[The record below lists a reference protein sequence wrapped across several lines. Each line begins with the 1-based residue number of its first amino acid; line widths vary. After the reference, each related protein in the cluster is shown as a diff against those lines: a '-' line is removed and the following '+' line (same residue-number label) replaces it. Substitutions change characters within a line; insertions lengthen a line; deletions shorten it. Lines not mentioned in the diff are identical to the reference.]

1 MTPGKT
7 SFVDKVLGRLTRLD
21 ADNVRALLRRLA
33 EERSLLET
41 VFNIVEDGI
50 LVTSPDGRV
59 QYLNHSASRLLGLPE
74 GTRADNQPIQQL
86 LPELD
91 WEKLHALDHEGGT
104 QVVRQEFEVTWP
116 RPRFFRLFAAPIDGE
131 AAGSAGL
138 ALILNDATEARQK
151 EFENVESERLQA
163 LTLLAASLAHE
174 IGNPL
179 NALNIHLQLMER
191 ELRKLR
197 SELLA
202 LRNHGQRAPRP
213 RAAQLEAE
221 QAAFAIVEK
230 LQGFTGVAR
239 GEISRLDYIVSQFLQ
254 ALRPSAPKHRSADLN
269 HTVGETLELLRP
281 EIENRGLLVS
291 TELAENLPTGYFD
304 ADQIKQ
310 VLVNLVRNAMQAMT
324 RHGTLTLAT
333 GAQGDGLWFS
343 VGDTGAGIPQETMSQ
358 LFKPFHT
365 TKKKGTGLGLMIV
378 QRIVRA
384 HHGRIDVESHL
395 GRGTRFR
402 IWLPGPPLVRLLSHP
417 DSAVPAAP

>member
-1 MTPGKT
+1 MPPQKT

-21 ADNVRALLRRLA
+21 SENVRALMRRLA

-50 LVTSPDGRV
+50 VVVADDGRV
-59 QYLNHSASRLLGLPE
+59 LYLNQGAMRLLGLPE
-74 GTRADNQPIQQL
+74 NTRADGQSIQQI

-91 WEKLHALDHEGGT
+91 WSKLRDLDRRGGA
-104 QVVRQEFEVTWP
+104 QVVRQEFEVAWP

-131 AAGSAGL
+131 TAGSAGI
-138 ALILNDATEARQK
+138 ALVLNDATEARQK

-197 SELLA
+197 TELVA
-202 LRNHGQRAPRP
+202 LRNHSP
-213 RAAQLEAE
+213 RAARPRPHQLGAE
-221 QAAFAIVEK
+221 QAAFTCLDR
-230 LQGFTGVAR
+230 LQDFTGVAR
-239 GEISRLDYIVSQFLQ
+239 GEIGRLDYIVSQFLQ
-254 ALRPSAPKHRSADLN
+254 ALRPSAPKHRAADLN
-269 HTVGETLELLRP
+269 ATVRETLELLRP
-281 EIENRGLLVS
+281 ELENRGLLEVE
-291 TELAENLPTGYFD
+291 ELDSSLPQGWFD
-304 ADQIKQ
+304 PDQVKQ
-310 VLVNLVRNAMQAMT
+310 VLVNLIRNAMQAMT
-324 RHGTLTLAT
+324 RGGTLTLAT
-333 GAQGDGLWFS
+333 GSHAEGLWFS
-343 VGDTGAGIPQETMSQ
+343 VADTGGGIPQETMNR

-378 QRIVRA
+378 QRIVRD
-384 HHGRIDVESHL
+384 HHGRIDVESHV

-402 IWLPGPPLVRLLSHP
+402 IWLPGPPQVRLLAEP
-417 DSAVPAAP
+417 TTL

>member
-1 MTPGKT
+1 MPPPKT

-21 ADNVRALLRRLA
+21 SENVRALMRRLA

-50 LVTSPDGRV
+50 VVVAKDGRV
-59 QYLNHSASRLLGLPE
+59 LYINQSALRLLGLPE
-74 GTRADNQPIQQL
+74 NTRAETQTIQQI

-91 WEKLHALDHEGGT
+91 WSKLSDLDHRGGA

-131 AAGSAGL
+131 AAGSAGI
-138 ALILNDATEARQK
+138 ALVLNDATEARQK

-197 SELLA
+197 TELLA
-202 LRNHGQRAPRP
+202 LRNHSPRSARPRP
-213 RAAQLEAE
+213 HQLGAE
-221 QAAFAIVEK
+221 QAAFACLDR
-230 LQGFTGVAR
+230 LQDFTGVAR
-239 GEISRLDYIVSQFLQ
+239 GEIGRLDYIVSQFLH
-254 ALRPSAPKHRSADLN
+254 ALRPSPPKIRPTQINSTAR
-269 HTVGETLELLRP
+269 ETLDLLRP
-281 EIENRGLLVS
+281 ELENRGLLVS
-291 TELAENLPTGYFD
+291 EEFASDLPLGWFD
-304 ADQIKQ
+304 PDQIKQ
-310 VLVNLVRNAMQAMT
+310 VLVNLIRNAMQAMT
-324 RHGTLTLAT
+324 RGGVLTLAT
-333 GAQGDGLWFS
+333 GRHADGFWFR
-343 VGDTGAGIPQETMSQ
+343 VGDTGGGIPQETMNR

-384 HHGRIDVESHL
+384 HHGRIDVESHV

-402 IWLPGPPLVRLLSHP
+402 IWIPGPPQVRLLA
-417 DSAVPAAP
+417 DSAQ

>member
-1 MTPGKT
+1 MPPQKT

-21 ADNVRALLRRLA
+21 SENVRVLMRRLA

-50 LVTSPDGRV
+50 VVVAEDGRV
-59 QYLNHSASRLLGLPE
+59 LNLNQSAIRLLGLPE
-74 GTRADNQPIQQL
+74 NTRIDGQSIQEI

-91 WEKLHALDHEGGT
+91 WSKLRDLDRGAGP
-104 QVVRQEFEVTWP
+104 QVVRQEFEVAWP
-116 RPRFFRLFAAPIDGE
+116 RPRFFRLFAAPIDG
-131 AAGSAGL
+131 AAVGSGGI

-197 SELLA
+197 TELVA
-202 LRNHGQRAPRP
+202 LRNHSPRTPRP
-213 RAAQLEAE
+213 RPHQLGAE
-221 QAAFAIVEK
+221 QAAFTCLDR
-230 LQGFTGVAR
+230 LQDFTGVAR
-239 GEISRLDYIVSQFLQ
+239 GEIGRLDYIVSQFLQ
-254 ALRPSAPKHRSADLN
+254 ALRPSPPRHRATDLN
-269 HTVGETLELLRP
+269 HTTRETLDLLRP
-281 EIENRGLLVS
+281 ELENRGLLI
-291 TELAENLPTGYFD
+291 TEQLATDLPQGWFD
-304 ADQIKQ
+304 PDQIKQ

-324 RHGTLTLAT
+324 RGGVLTVAT
-333 GAQGDGLWFS
+333 GPHGDGLWFS
-343 VGDTGAGIPQETMSQ
+343 VADTGGGIPQETMNR

-384 HHGRIDVESHL
+384 HHGRIDVESHV
-395 GRGTRFR
+395 GQGTRFR
-402 IWLPGPPLVRLLSHP
+402 IWLPGPRQVRLLAEP
-417 DSAVPAAP
+417 VP

>member
-1 MTPGKT
+1 MPPPKT

-21 ADNVRALLRRLA
+21 SENVRALMRRLA

-50 LVTSPDGRV
+50 VVVADDGRV
-59 QYLNHSASRLLGLPE
+59 LYLNQSAMRLLGLPE
-74 GTRADNQPIQQL
+74 NTRVDGQTIQEI

-91 WEKLHALDHEGGT
+91 WSKLRDIDRRGGA

-116 RPRFFRLFAAPIDGE
+116 RPRFFRLFAAPVDGE
-131 AAGSAGL
+131 AAGSAGI
-138 ALILNDATEARQK
+138 ALVLNDATEARQK

-197 SELLA
+197 TELVA
-202 LRNHGQRAPRP
+202 LRNHSPRAPRP
-213 RAAQLEAE
+213 RPHQMSAE
-221 QAAFAIVEK
+221 QAAFTCLDR
-230 LQGFTGVAR
+230 LQDFTGVAR
-239 GEISRLDYIVSQFLQ
+239 GEIGRLDYIVSQFLQ
-254 ALRPSAPKHRSADLN
+254 ALRPSAPKHRGSDLN
-269 HTVGETLELLRP
+269 AAARETLELLRP
-281 EIENRGLLVS
+281 ELENRGLLIS
-291 TELAENLPTGYFD
+291 EEFSSSLPQGWFD
-304 ADQIKQ
+304 PDQIKQ
-310 VLVNLVRNAMQAMT
+310 VFVNLIRNAMQAMT
-324 RHGTLTLAT
+324 RGGTLTVAT
-333 GAQGDGLWFS
+333 GSHAEGLWFS
-343 VGDTGAGIPQETMSQ
+343 IGDTGGGIPQETMNR

-384 HHGRIDVESHL
+384 HHGRIDVESHV

-402 IWLPGPPLVRLLSHP
+402 IWLPGQPQVRLL
-417 DSAVPAAP
+417 AEPAP

>member
-1 MTPGKT
+1 M
-7 SFVDKVLGRLTRLD
+7 DRVLGRLTRLD
-21 ADNVRALLRRLA
+21 ADNVRALMRRLA

-50 LVTSPDGRV
+50 VVTAEDGRV
-59 QYLNHSASRLLGLPE
+59 LYCNHSAFRLLGIADGTRPE
-74 GTRADNQPIQQL
+74 GQLIQQL
-86 LPELD
+86 LPELEWD
-91 WEKLHALDHEGGT
+91 KLRSADQAGGA

-151 EFENVESERLQA
+151 EFETVESERLQA

-197 SELLA
+197 TELLA
-202 LRNHGQRAPRP
+202 LRNHGPERARPRP
-213 RAAQLEAE
+213 HQTQAE
-221 QAAFAIVEK
+221 QAAFASLDK
-230 LQGFTGVAR
+230 LQQFTGVAR
-239 GEISRLDYIVSQFLQ
+239 GEIGRLDYIVSQFLQ
-254 ALRPSAPKHRSADLN
+254 ALRPSTPKTRAADLN
-269 HTVGETLELLRP
+269 ATIRETLDLLRP
-281 EIENRGLLVS
+281 ELENRGLLI
-291 TELAENLPTGYFD
+291 TEQLAPDLPQAWCD
-304 ADQIKQ
+304 PDQIKQ
-310 VLVNLVRNAMQAMT
+310 ALVNLIRNAMQAMA
-324 RHGTLTLAT
+324 RGGTLTVAT
-333 GAQGDGLWFS
+333 GSHASGHWFS
-343 VGDTGAGIPQETMSQ
+343 VEDTGGGIPQDTMNR

-378 QRIVRA
+378 QRVVRA
-384 HHGRIDVESHL
+384 HHGRIDVESHV

-402 IWLPGPPLVRLLSHP
+402 IWLPAPPQVRLL
-417 DSAVPAAP
+417 AQPAP

>member
-1 MTPGKT
+1 MPPAKT

-21 ADNVRALLRRLA
+21 SENVRALMRRLA

-50 LVTSPDGRV
+50 IVVAEDGRV
-59 QYLNHSASRLLGLPE
+59 LYLNQSANRLLGLPE
-74 GTRADNQPIQQL
+74 NTRADGQTIQQI

-91 WEKLHALDHEGGT
+91 WLKLRDLDRRGGA
-104 QVVRQEFEVTWP
+104 QVVRQEFEVSWP

-131 AAGSAGL
+131 AAGSAGI
-138 ALILNDATEARQK
+138 ALVLNDATEARQK
-151 EFENVESERLQA
+151 EFETVESERLQA

-197 SELLA
+197 TELVS
-202 LRNHGQRAPRP
+202 LRNHTPRTARPRP
-213 RAAQLEAE
+213 HQLDAE
-221 QAAFAIVEK
+221 QAAFACLDR
-230 LQGFTGVAR
+230 LQDFTGVAR
-239 GEISRLDYIVSQFLQ
+239 GEIGRLDTIVSQFLQ
-254 ALRPSAPKHRSADLN
+254 ALRPSSPKHRSADLN
-269 HTVGETLELLRP
+269 ATVGETIELLRP
-281 EIENRGLLVS
+281 ELENRGLLIHV
-291 TELAENLPTGYFD
+291 ELDKGLPTGWFD
-304 ADQIKQ
+304 PDQIKQ
-310 VLVNLVRNAMQAMT
+310 VFVNLIRNAMQAMT
-324 RHGTLTLAT
+324 RGGDLTIAT
-333 GAQGDGLWFS
+333 GRHADGLWFS
-343 VGDTGAGIPQETMSQ
+343 IGDTGSGIPQDTINR

-384 HHGRIDVESHL
+384 HHGRIDVESHV

-402 IWLPGPPLVRLLSHP
+402 IWIPGPPQVRLLGETTP
-417 DSAVPAAP
+417 

>member
-1 MTPGKT
+1 MPPPKT

-21 ADNVRALLRRLA
+21 SENVRALMRRLA

-50 LVTSPDGRV
+50 VVVADDGRV
-59 QYLNHSASRLLGLPE
+59 LYVNQSAERLLGLPE
-74 GTRADNQPIQQL
+74 NTRVDGQTIQQI

-91 WEKLHALDHEGGT
+91 WSKLRDIDRRGGA

-131 AAGSAGL
+131 AAGSAGI
-138 ALILNDATEARQK
+138 ALVLNDATEARQK

-197 SELLA
+197 TELVS
-202 LRNHGQRAPRP
+202 LRNHSPRP
-213 RAAQLEAE
+213 ARPRPHQLGAE
-221 QAAFAIVEK
+221 QAAFTCIDR
-230 LQGFTGVAR
+230 LQDFTGVAR
-239 GEISRLDYIVSQFLQ
+239 GEIGRLDYIVSQFLQ
-254 ALRPSAPKHRSADLN
+254 ALRPSPPKHRATDLN
-269 HTVGETLELLRP
+269 STARETLELLRP
-281 EIENRGLLVS
+281 ELENRGLLIVE
-291 TELAENLPTGYFD
+291 ELAEGLPQGWFD
-304 ADQIKQ
+304 PDQVKQ
-310 VLVNLVRNAMQAMT
+310 VFVNLIRNAMQAMS
-324 RHGTLTLAT
+324 RSGTLTVAT
-333 GAQGDGLWFS
+333 GSQSDGLWFS
-343 VGDTGAGIPQETMSQ
+343 VGDTGGGIPQETMSQ

-384 HHGRIDVESHL
+384 HHGRIDVESHV

-402 IWLPGPPLVRLLSHP
+402 IWLPGPPQVRLL
-417 DSAVPAAP
+417 AEPAS

>member
-1 MTPGKT
+1 MPPPKT

-21 ADNVRALLRRLA
+21 SENVRALMRRLA

-50 LVTSPDGRV
+50 VVVADDGRV
-59 QYLNHSASRLLGLPE
+59 LYVNQSAERLLGIPE
-74 GTRADNQPIQQL
+74 NTRVDGQTIQQI

-91 WEKLHALDHEGGT
+91 WSKLRDIDRRGGA

-131 AAGSAGL
+131 AAGSAGI
-138 ALILNDATEARQK
+138 ALVLNDATEARQK

-197 SELLA
+197 TELVA
-202 LRNHGQRAPRP
+202 LRNHSPRP
-213 RAAQLEAE
+213 ARPRPHQLGAE
-221 QAAFAIVEK
+221 QAAFTCIDR
-230 LQGFTGVAR
+230 LQDFTGVAR
-239 GEISRLDYIVSQFLQ
+239 GEIGRLDYIVSQFLQ
-254 ALRPSAPKHRSADLN
+254 ALRPSAPKHRGTDLN
-269 HTVGETLELLRP
+269 STARETLELLRP
-281 EIENRGLLVS
+281 ELENRGLLIVE
-291 TELAENLPTGYFD
+291 ELAEGLAQGWFD
-304 ADQIKQ
+304 PDQIKQ
-310 VLVNLVRNAMQAMT
+310 VFVNLIRNAMQAMS
-324 RHGTLTLAT
+324 RSGTLTVAT
-333 GAQGDGLWFS
+333 GSQSDGLWFS
-343 VGDTGAGIPQETMSQ
+343 VGDTGGGIPQETMSQ

-384 HHGRIDVESHL
+384 HHGRIDVESHV

-402 IWLPGPPLVRLLSHP
+402 IWLPGPPQVRLL
-417 DSAVPAAP
+417 AEPAS

>member
-1 MTPGKT
+1 MPPPKT

-21 ADNVRALLRRLA
+21 SENVRVLMRRLA

-50 LVTSPDGRV
+50 VVVADDGRV
-59 QYLNHSASRLLGLPE
+59 LYVNQSAGRLLGLPE
-74 GTRADNQPIQQL
+74 NTRIDGQTIQQI

-91 WEKLHALDHEGGT
+91 WSKLRDIDRRGGA

-131 AAGSAGL
+131 AAGSAGI
-138 ALILNDATEARQK
+138 ALVLNDATEARQK

-197 SELLA
+197 TELVA
-202 LRNHGQRAPRP
+202 LRNHSPRP
-213 RAAQLEAE
+213 VRPRPHQLGAE
-221 QAAFAIVEK
+221 QAAFTCLDR
-230 LQGFTGVAR
+230 LQDFTGVAR
-239 GEISRLDYIVSQFLQ
+239 GEIGRLDYIVSQFLQ
-254 ALRPSAPKHRSADLN
+254 ALRPSAPKHRATDLN
-269 HTVGETLELLRP
+269 STSRETLDLLRP
-281 EIENRGLLVS
+281 ELENRGLLIS
-291 TELAENLPTGYFD
+291 EELAGGLPQGWFD
-304 ADQIKQ
+304 PDQVKQ
-310 VLVNLVRNAMQAMT
+310 VFVNLIRNAMQAMS
-324 RHGTLTLAT
+324 RGGTLTVAT
-333 GAQGDGLWFS
+333 GSHADGLWFS
-343 VGDTGAGIPQETMSQ
+343 VGDTGGGIPQETMSQ

-384 HHGRIDVESHL
+384 HHGRIDVESHV

-402 IWLPGPPLVRLLSHP
+402 IWLPGPPQVRLLGE
-417 DSAVPAAP
+417 PAP

>member
-1 MTPGKT
+1 MPPVKT
-7 SFVDKVLGRLTRLD
+7 SFMDRVLGRLTRLD

-50 LVTSPDGRV
+50 VVTDDDGRV
-59 QYLNHSASRLLGLPE
+59 LYCNQSAGRLLGLAE
-74 GTRADNQPIQQL
+74 GTRAEGQLVQQL

-91 WEKLHALDHEGGT
+91 WEKLRSLDHEGGA
-104 QVVRQEFEVTWP
+104 QVLRQEFEVTWP

-191 ELRKLR
+191 ELRRLR
-197 SELLA
+197 TELLT
-202 LRNHGQRAPRP
+202 LRNHSPARARPRP
-213 RAAQLEAE
+213 PQTQAE
-221 QAAFAIVEK
+221 QAAFASIDK
-230 LQGFTGVAR
+230 LQQFTQVAR
-239 GEISRLDYIVSQFLQ
+239 GEIGRLDYIVSQFLQ
-254 ALRPSAPKHRSADLN
+254 ALRPSTPRLRAADLN
-269 HTVGETLELLRP
+269 ATVRETLDLLRP
-281 EIENRGLLVS
+281 ELENRGLLVVEQLAP
-291 TELAENLPTGYFD
+291 ELTQAWCDP
-304 ADQIKQ
+304 DQIKQ
-310 VLVNLVRNAMQAMT
+310 ALVNLVRNAMQAMA
-324 RHGTLTLAT
+324 RGGTLTVAT
-333 GAQGDGLWFS
+333 GAHASGHWFS
-343 VGDTGAGIPQETMSQ
+343 VEDTGGGIPQETMNR

-378 QRIVRA
+378 QRVVHA
-384 HHGRIDVESHL
+384 HHGRIDVESHV

-402 IWLPGPPLVRLLSHP
+402 IWLPDPPQVRLL
-417 DSAVPAAP
+417 AEPAP

>member
-1 MTPGKT
+1 MPPQKT
-7 SFVDKVLGRLTRLD
+7 NFVDKVLGRLTRLD
-21 ADNVRALLRRLA
+21 SENVRALMRRLA

-50 LVTSPDGRV
+50 VVVAEDGRV
-59 QYLNHSASRLLGLPE
+59 LYFNESALRLLGLPE
-74 GTRADNQPIQQL
+74 NARAEGHTIQEV

-91 WEKLHALDHEGGT
+91 WSKLQFGAGDRKGGSH
-104 QVVRQEFEVTWP
+104 VVRQEFEVTWP

-131 AAGSAGL
+131 ADGSARI
-138 ALILNDATEARQK
+138 AFVLNDATEARQK

-197 SELLA
+197 TELVA
-202 LRNHGQRAPRP
+202 LRNHSPRSPRP
-213 RAAQLEAE
+213 RPHQLGAE
-221 QAAFAIVEK
+221 QAAFTCLDR
-230 LQGFTGVAR
+230 LQDFNGVAR
-239 GEISRLDYIVSQFLQ
+239 GEIGRLDYIVSQFLQ
-254 ALRPSAPKHRSADLN
+254 ALRPSFPKHRPTDLDA
-269 HTVGETLELLRP
+269 VIRETLDLLRP
-281 EIENRGLLVS
+281 ELENRGLLIVE
-291 TELAENLPTGYFD
+291 ELPGGLPQGWFD
-304 ADQIKQ
+304 PDQIKQ
-310 VLVNLVRNAMQAMT
+310 VLVNLIRNAMQAMT
-324 RHGTLTLAT
+324 RGGTLTVAS
-333 GAQGDGLWFS
+333 GSHADGLWFA
-343 VGDTGAGIPQETMSQ
+343 VGDTGGGIPQETMNR

-384 HHGRIDVESHL
+384 HHGRIDVESHV

-402 IWLPGPPLVRLLSHP
+402 IWLPGPPQVRLLAQP
-417 DSAVPAAP
+417 NP